1 MFNTKKKTVRE
12 VLASFDKMI
21 NELDA
26 IVTDCDKGI
35 EQRQLEIQQAQEGG
49 VPRDHLQVGI
59 EHRDALVEQIQPG
72 AQHLLVTPL
81 GAGSNAAFRL
91 AGRFVVPVHR
101 RSADT

>member
-35 EQRQLEIQQAQEGG
+35 EQRQLEIQQAQEEIKAMEREASDAKASRAKLAAIVQSVE
-49 VPRDHLQVGI
+49 VPSQ
-59 EHRDALVEQIQPG
+59 AVEAHPWDK
-72 AQHLLVTPL
+72 VE
-81 GAGSNAAFRL
+81 L
-91 AGRFVVPVHR
+91 A
-101 RSADT
+101 

>member
-35 EQRQLEIQQAQEGG
+35 EQRQLEIQQAQEEIKAMEREASDAKASRAKLAAIVQSVE
-49 VPRDHLQVGI
+49 VPGQ
-59 EHRDALVEQIQPG
+59 AVEAHPWDK
-72 AQHLLVTPL
+72 VE
-81 GAGSNAAFRL
+81 L
-91 AGRFVVPVHR
+91 A
-101 RSADT
+101 